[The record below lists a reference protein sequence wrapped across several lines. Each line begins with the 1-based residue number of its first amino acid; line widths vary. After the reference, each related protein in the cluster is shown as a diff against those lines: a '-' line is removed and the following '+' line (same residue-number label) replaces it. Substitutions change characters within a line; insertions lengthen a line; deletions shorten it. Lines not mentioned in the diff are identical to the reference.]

1 MLNKQDI
8 TTLRGMFEDVLSVSL
23 SVSLR
28 KEVPAI
34 VLAIIQN
41 TVPRM
46 IHEQL
51 EINNHILK
59 MEIRDEVH
67 SLIKAS
73 EAGLIRRMDVLEE
86 KLTKRMDEGFS
97 SVLELIDDGLIPQIQ
112 EHERDIQLIKRELK
126 LA

>member
-8 TTLRGMFEDVLSVSL
+8 TTLRGMFEDVLG
-23 SVSLR
+23 VSLR

-59 MEIRDEVH
+59 REIRDEVH

-73 EAGLIRRMDVLEE
+73 EAGLIRRMETLEE

-97 SVLELIDDGLIPQIQ
+97 SILELIDEGLIPQIQ